1 MKPKQIVI
9 LVGILVVCALVA
21 LMLRS
26 KKASTY
32 TESAKNVGE
41 RVFPDFPV
49 NDITSASV
57 VDDESAVSIEKKDG
71 VWTVT
76 ERESYPADF
85 DKVSEML
92 QSVWAL
98 EIVEAQ
104 KVSKAGISRLK
115 LDPPVAGSEDSEDD
129 DSTGTEFLFG
139 KSEPGGVAKF
149 VMGDAVMSG
158 TTVGSG
164 TVVAGGNFLRLEGGG
179 SDVYKVTN
187 TLAGFQTSPEDWLDK
202 SWVKTSKILR
212 LKVTAPNE
220 EDSFELV
227 RDDPTGKF
235 VFANPREDE
244 VLDEA
249 KTGPLKNSF
258 ANTAFKDVLVGES
271 AQPSIVEGGP
281 VFEIETADG
290 FDYTFKIGAKIEEED
305 VYPIMLTVSAEID
318 TEYVAGSEPEE
329 APAEEPSE
337 GMTDEAKAAREKE
350 MADAKAANEA
360 AAVAKKEAFEAN
372 VKTLQG
378 KLAKEESYQGR
389 IYLVQSWSLDSLLKK
404 RSDLY
409 PDEEVPQEADEDNTG
424 GPRKPISAVTPP
436 IQIPTPTPAPA
447 AENE

>member
-9 LVGILVVCALVA
+9 LSGILVVCALVA
-21 LMLRS
+21 IMLRS
-26 KKASTY
+26 KKTSTY
-32 TESAKNVGE
+32 TEPAKNVGE
-41 RVFPDFPV
+41 RLYPDFPV

-57 VDDESAVSIEKKDG
+57 VDAENEVTVVKKDG
-71 VWTVT
+71 AWTVT
-76 ERESYPADF
+76 DRDGYPADF
-85 DKVSEML
+85 DKVSELL
-92 QSVWAL
+92 QAVWAL
-98 EIVEAQ
+98 DIVEAQ

-115 LDPPVAGSEDSEDD
+115 LDPPGTDAEEGEDA
-129 DSTGTEFLFG
+129 TGTELTFG
-139 KSEPGGVAKF
+139 KAEPGDVAKF
-149 VMGDAVMSG
+149 VVGEPVISG
-158 TTVGSG
+158 TSVGSG
-164 TVVAGGNFLRLEGGG
+164 NAEAGGNFVKPEGSG
-179 SDVYKVTN
+179 SDVYKVP
-187 TLAGFQTSPEDWLDK
+187 GSFESFRPRPRDWLDK

-212 LKVTAPNE
+212 LKVTAPDE
-220 EDSFELV
+220 EDSFELI

-258 ANTAFKDVLVGES
+258 ANSPFKDVLVGDS

-290 FDYTFKIGAKIEEED
+290 FDYTFKIGAKMEEEN
-305 VYPIMLTVSAEID
+305 VYPVMLTVSAEID
-318 TEYVAGSEPEE
+318 TEYVAEPETE
-329 APAEEPSE
+329 APAEAAPEE
-337 GMTDEAKAAREKE
+337 MTDEDKAAK
-350 MADAKAANEA
+350 EA

-372 VKTLQG
+372 VESLQE
-378 KLAKEESYQGR
+378 KLTKEKSYEGH
-389 IYLVQSWSLDSLLKK
+389 IYLLHVWAIESLLKK